1 MKRLT
6 RFGLAL
12 VSGALAVVSGC
23 SSKQQ
28 SVTIDG
34 LLLAG
39 EVATAVQAPSK
50 PGERCLSVQFTG
62 SGSPANICTLDR
74 IVKKLV
80 LDPSEVTPGST
91 IGFVG
96 DGYDIVLVWDGG
108 RVPVPVDKLGFFA
121 LYIPPSVGARDLVA
135 LDRGKL
141 VAGCTW
147 ERGGS
152 GFPGSWSCGR
162 VKEPDGGTPS

>member
-1 MKRLT
+1 M
-6 RFGLAL
+6 RFGLL
-12 VSGALAVVSGC
+12 FVLAAVVVSGC
-23 SSKQQ
+23 SSETKGA
-28 SVTIDG
+28 TIEG

-39 EVATAVQAPSK
+39 EVATAVEAPSK
-50 PGERCLSVQFTG
+50 LGEKCLSVQFNG
-62 SGSPANICTLDR
+62 SDSPASVCRLIRTLDSR
-74 IVKKLV
+74 V
-80 LDPSEVTPGST
+80 LSPSEVTPGST

-96 DGYDIVLVWDGG
+96 GGYDVVLVWEGG

-135 LDRGKL
+135 LDKGKL

-162 VKEPDGGTPS
+162 VKEPDAGTPS